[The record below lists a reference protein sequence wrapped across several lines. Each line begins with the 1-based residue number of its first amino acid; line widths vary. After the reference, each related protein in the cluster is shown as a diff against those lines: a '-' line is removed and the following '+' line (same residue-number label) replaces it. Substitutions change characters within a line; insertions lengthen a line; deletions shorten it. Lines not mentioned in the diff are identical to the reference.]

1 MEGLK
6 HMEEIKKEK
15 DVHGGI
21 KAVATVA
28 VSIGVSLIMSDIL
41 DKLMPENVKPVAKL
55 LRKIGMAAI
64 GAYAA
69 NAVTKN
75 MISEYDETVQQ
86 VLAAVN
92 EVPADDEEDYEI
104 HVV

>member
-1 MEGLK
+1 
-6 HMEEIKKEK
+6 
-15 DVHGGI
+15 
-21 KAVATVA
+21 
-28 VSIGVSLIMSDIL
+28 
-41 DKLMPENVKPVAKL
+41 
-55 LRKIGMAAI
+55 
-64 GAYAA
+64 
-69 NAVTKN
+69 